1 MMPGARPI
9 LIAHRGASAY
19 RPEHTLAAYALAIE
33 QGADFIEPDLV
44 ATADGQL
51 IARHE
56 NALAVLGAD
65 GQLDRSNTS
74 TNVDAHPEFAA
85 RLTHKDLDGVRLHG
99 WFSEDFTLAEIK
111 TLRAVER
118 IPALRPA
125 NTAFDS
131 RFEIPTL
138 AEIVA
143 LVRAVEARS
152 GRRVGIYPE
161 TKHPSHFL
169 HDGRRLGGEPI
180 GIDLSQR
187 LLEELIA
194 LRFTD
199 TSRVFIQS
207 FESANLRALATQLL
221 PAAQLSIPLIQLID
235 ATGAPRDFTL
245 SGDPRRYADLVTPEG
260 LGFIGTYAH
269 GVGVPKRLVMPDSS
283 NSPTRLVT
291 HAHAAGLDVH
301 VWTFRPEN
309 HFLPPR
315 YRHGAAPE
323 AHGGLAAEIEAH
335 LAAGID
341 GLFTDSPDLGR
352 AAIRARFAATPG

>member
-1 MMPGARPI
+1 MPGARPL

-44 ATADGQL
+44 ATADGEL

-65 GQLDRSNTS
+65 GQIDRSNTS
-74 TNVDAHPEFAA
+74 TNVHAHPEFAD
-85 RLTHKDLDGVRLHG
+85 RLTHKDLDSVRLHG

-118 IPALRPA
+118 IPALRPHNA
-125 NTAFDS
+125 AYDGE
-131 RFEIPTL
+131 FEIPTL
-138 AEIVA
+138 GEIVA

-169 HDGRRLGGEPI
+169 HDGRRLGGTAI
-180 GIDLSQR
+180 GIDLGQR
-187 LLEELIA
+187 LVEELLS

-199 TSRVFIQS
+199 PARVFIQS
-207 FESANLRALATQLL
+207 FESANLRALATQIL

-245 SGDPRRYADLVTPEG
+245 SGNPRTYAKLITPEG
-260 LGFIGTYAH
+260 LGFIAQYAS
-269 GVGVPKRLVMPDSS
+269 GIGVPKRLVMPDSS

-315 YRHGAAPE
+315 WQHGSMPG
-323 AHGGLAAEIEAH
+323 AHGDIAAELEAH

-341 GLFTDSPDLGR
+341 GLFIDSPDLGR
-352 AAIRARFAATPG
+352 AAIGARFPEASG

>member
-1 MMPGARPI
+1 MPGRPI
-9 LIAHRGASAY
+9 VIAHRGASGY
-19 RPEHTLAAYALAIE
+19 LPEHTLPAKTLAYGL
-33 QGADFIEPDLV
+33 GADFLEQDLV
-44 ATADGQL
+44 LTKDDVPIVLHDINLDTVTDVAKRFPDRKRADG
-51 IARHE
+51 RYY
-56 NALAVLGAD
+56 AL
-65 GQLDRSNTS
+65 
-74 TNVDAHPEFAA
+74 
-85 RLTHKDLDGVRLHG
+85 
-99 WFSEDFTLAEIK
+99 DFTLAEIK

-118 IPALRPA
+118 IPALRPQ
-125 NTAFDS
+125 NTAYDGE
-131 RFEIPTL
+131 FEIPTL

-161 TKHPSHFL
+161 TKHPSHFQ

-187 LLEELIA
+187 LVEELVS

-199 TSRVFIQS
+199 PSRVFIQS
-207 FESANLRALATQLL
+207 FESANLRALATQFL

-245 SGDPRRYADLVTPEG
+245 SGDPRGYADLITPEG
-260 LGFIGTYAH
+260 LGFIGQYAS
-269 GVGVPKRLVMPDSS
+269 GIGVPKRLVMPDSS
-283 NSPTRLVT
+283 IIATRLVAD
-291 HAHAAGLDVH
+291 AHAAGLDVH

-315 YRHGAAPE
+315 YRHGDAPD
-323 AHGGLAAEIEAH
+323 AHGALAAEIEAH

-352 AAIRARFAATPG
+352 TAIRARFAATPG

>member
-1 MMPGARPI
+1 MMPGARPL

-65 GQLDRSNTS
+65 GQLDRTNSS
-74 TNVDAHPEFAA
+74 TNVYAHPEFAD
-85 RLTHKDLDGVRLHG
+85 RLTHKALDGVRLHG

-118 IPALRPA
+118 IPILRPQ
-125 NTAFDS
+125 NTAYDGE
-131 RFEIPTL
+131 FEIPTL
-138 AEIVA
+138 TEIVA
-143 LVRAVEARS
+143 LVRAVEASS

-161 TKHPSHFL
+161 TKHPSYFQ
-169 HDGRRLGGEPI
+169 HDGRRLGGESI

-187 LLEELIA
+187 LLEELIS

-199 TSRVFIQS
+199 PSRVFIQS

-245 SGDPRRYADLVTPEG
+245 SGDPRRYADLITPEG

-283 NSPTRLVT
+283 NGPTRLVT